1 VRTAAALVAL
11 LTLASATAPQLQ
23 TTVVLQGH
31 FMPGGPRYQYL
42 PFTVSAGTEAVT
54 ISYSYS
60 GDDGSSVIDLGLF
73 EPGPLTLGTTSFRG
87 YSGGAQRTITV
98 GRRSASPGYKTGPLP
113 AGTWHVMLGMYKV
126 APSGVDVKVTIAE
139 AKEESPTPTETV
151 AGPRGPAGLPT
162 APEAKWYSGA
172 LHLHTRHSDGSMDP
186 AAVADA
192 ARTFGFDFIAITD
205 HNNTIHTREPMP
217 PIPLHIVGEEVTTPG
232 GHANVWGLAKG
243 AWIDFRVMPT
253 DAGAA
258 DAINGMVAAAHKAGA
273 LFSIN
278 HPIDNCAGC
287 SWEQIIPDGID
298 AVEIWQNEKAPRDA
312 EVAFWDRLLRTGR
325 HVTAVGV
332 ADWHRLPLRMDMAAV
347 RVKAD
352 SLTERAVIEGI
363 RRGHVIVM
371 RDAATPPPSV
381 SASCGSHAA
390 SVGDTLACTTA
401 DTITMR
407 VAAPAFPDG
416 HVDFI
421 WNAARMTSKAI
432 GGGATFSMP
441 VSAGYLRA
449 HVYAADG
456 SAVAITN
463 PVYVEIRYSRFLFAC
478 FARFAFHVYP
488 LVPVRAGGIRP
499 GAGRSHHADSRRT
512 VGRAADAQRLGAAR
526 LFPSRRT
533 AGHRQRVYRRAR

>member
-1 VRTAAALVAL
+1 VAL

-73 EPGPLTLGTTSFRG
+73 EPGPVTLGTASFRG

-98 GRRSASPGYKTGPLP
+98 GRHSASPGYKTGPLP

-126 APSGVDVKVTIAE
+126 APAGVDVQIKITE
-139 AKEESPTPTETV
+139 AKDEAPTDETP
-151 AGPRGPAGLPT
+151 GPKGPGRHTPAGGALASGSHVGRVLSDP
-162 APEAKWYSGA
+162 PGWYAGS
-172 LHLHTRHSDGSMDP
+172 LHLHTKHSDGTMDP
-186 AAVADA
+186 AAVAAMARDA
-192 ARTFGFDFIAITD
+192 GFDFIAITD
-205 HNNTIHTREPMP
+205 HNNTTHTREPMP
-217 PIPLHIVGEEVTTPG
+217 PSPLHIVGEEVTTPG
-232 GHANVWGLAKG
+232 GHANVWGLAEG

-287 SWEQIIPDGID
+287 SWEQIIADGID

-312 EVAFWDRLLRTGR
+312 EIAFWDRLLRTGR

-332 ADWHRLPLRMDMAAV
+332 ADWHRLPNRMDVAAV
-347 RVKAD
+347 RVRAD
-352 SLTERAVIEGI
+352 SLTERAVIDGI

-381 SASCGSHAA
+381 SVSCGSHAA
-390 SVGDTLACTTA
+390 GVGDTLVCTAA
-401 DTITMR
+401 DTISMR
-407 VAAPAFPDG
+407 VAAPAFQDG
-416 HVDFI
+416 QVDFI

-441 VSAGYLRA
+441 ASAGYLRA

-463 PVYVEIRYSRFLFAC
+463 PVYVE
-478 FARFAFHVYP
+478 
-488 LVPVRAGGIRP
+488 VR
-499 GAGRSHHADSRRT
+499 
-512 VGRAADAQRLGAAR
+512 
-526 LFPSRRT
+526 
-533 AGHRQRVYRRAR
+533 

>member
-1 VRTAAALVAL
+1 M
-11 LTLASATAPQLQ
+11 LAPATAPHLQ

-42 PFTVSAGTEAVT
+42 PFTVSADAEAVT

-60 GDDGSSVIDLGLF
+60 GDDGASVIDLGLF
-73 EPGPLTLGTTSFRG
+73 EPGPLTLGTASFRG

-98 GRRSASPGYKTGPLP
+98 GRHHASPGYRTGALP

-126 APSGVDVKVTIAE
+126 APEGVDVQIKITE
-139 AKEESPTPTETV
+139 AKEEAPTSSTEPSRASFAEARV
-151 AGPRGPAGLPT
+151 SSGRAKAEAVPMPT
-162 APEAKWYSGA
+162 ARESQWYSGS
-172 LHLHTRHSDGSMDP
+172 LHLHTKHSDGAMDP
-186 AAVADA
+186 AAVAEM
-192 ARTFGFDFIAITD
+192 ARSAGFDFIAITD
-205 HNNTIHTREPMP
+205 HNNTIHAREPMP
-217 PIPLHIVGEEVTTPG
+217 PSPLHIVGEEVTTPG
-232 GHANVWGLAKG
+232 GHATVWGVADG
-243 AWIDFRVMPT
+243 AWIDFRVSPR
-253 DAGAA
+253 DPGAA
-258 DAINGMVAAAHKAGA
+258 DTINGLVAAAHRSWA
-273 LFSIN
+273 LFSIS
-278 HPIDNCAGC
+278 HPVDNCAGC

-332 ADWHRLPLRMDMAAV
+332 ADWHRSPNRMDMAAV

-352 SLTERAVIEGI
+352 SLTERAVIDGI

-390 SVGDTLACTTA
+390 GVGDTLACTVA

-407 VAAPAFPDG
+407 IAAPAFPDG

-421 WNAARMTSKAI
+421 WNAARMTSGLI
-432 GGGATFSMP
+432 GSGATFSMP
-441 VSAGYLRA
+441 ASAGYLRA

-463 PVYVEIRYSRFLFAC
+463 PVYVEIR
-478 FARFAFHVYP
+478 
-488 LVPVRAGGIRP
+488 
-499 GAGRSHHADSRRT
+499 
-512 VGRAADAQRLGAAR
+512 
-526 LFPSRRT
+526 
-533 AGHRQRVYRRAR
+533 